1 MLREQQLVLVLSN
14 EPRLFPSANPV
25 YRPPGQVGRGFLHH
39 RLEIASHE
47 RQPRNHGEI
56 PVQICVAASW
66 PASWEQSTA
75 HSPARPAPAARVR
88 SSAATRR
95 AARKRNHRGRA
106 GATPGCC
113 HWALAPLAS
122 YE

>member
-47 RQPRNHGEI
+47 RQPRNHREI

-66 PASWEQSTA
+66 PCLRASWERSRA
-75 HSPARPAPAARVR
+75 EHSRGPCEIQRRDT
-88 SSAATRR
+88 SRR
-95 AARKRNHRGRA
+95 AQPPRPGRRNARLLPLGA
-106 GATPGCC
+106 GAT
-113 HWALAPLAS
+113 S
-122 YE
+122 